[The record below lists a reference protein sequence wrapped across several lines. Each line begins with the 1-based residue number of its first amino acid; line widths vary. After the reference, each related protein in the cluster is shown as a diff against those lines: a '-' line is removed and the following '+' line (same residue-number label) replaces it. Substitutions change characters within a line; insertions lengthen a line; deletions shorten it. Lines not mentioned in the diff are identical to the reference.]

1 MRATT
6 NSIIAASLFIRN
18 PKFILN
24 FPVLNQRTDVSNIG
38 SPLFMNMFA
47 NKLRAVHNMIPI
59 KGKANQ
65 CAELLIFFPN
75 NMRIKKDARGKNKL
89 SKARVVE

>member
-6 NSIIAASLFIRN
+6 KSIIAASLFIRN
-18 PKFILN
+18 PKFTLN
-24 FPVLNQRTDVSNIG
+24 YPVLNQQTDVSNIG

-47 NKLRAVHNMIPI
+47 KKLIAVHNIVPI

-65 CAELLIFFPN
+65 CAELPIFFPN
-75 NMRIKKDARGKNKL
+75 NMRIKKEDRGKNKL

>member
-18 PKFILN
+18 PKFTLKC
-24 FPVLNQRTDVSNIG
+24 PVLNQRTDVSKMG
-38 SPLFMNMFA
+38 SPIFMNMFA
-47 NKLRAVHNMIPI
+47 KKLIAVHNIVPI

-65 CAELLIFFPN
+65 CAELPIFFPN
-75 NMRIKKDARGKNKL
+75 NMRIKKDTRGKNKF